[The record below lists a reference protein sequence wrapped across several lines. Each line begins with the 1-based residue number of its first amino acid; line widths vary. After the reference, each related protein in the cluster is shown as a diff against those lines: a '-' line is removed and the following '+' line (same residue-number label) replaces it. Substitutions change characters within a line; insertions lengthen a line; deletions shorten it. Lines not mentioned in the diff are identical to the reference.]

1 VLFVE
6 MILEIAPFL
15 VATMPN
21 EDNRL
26 FGWKSGGSGILDA
39 EA

>member
-1 VLFVE
+1 

-21 EDNRL
+21 EDKGFSGGRA
-26 FGWKSGGSGILDA
+26 GGSGILDA